1 MTQTRFDSSLSLG
14 SRDDSSIARYLMSI
28 EDHEG
33 ARRILTQAPS
43 GQGFLSFGAAYKC
56 SGLALG
62 FVEPSAS
69 GETILP
75 IVAASTVQADRSLIS
90 ERIKISLDK
99 FYVHAYPGSGE
110 HTVLCEFAGKN
121 QVPGEV
127 EELRFAL
134 RTKVRDE
141 ASSSISGHPIF
152 LGVTVGANGIS
163 FEGRAI
169 NVASSTDDVVLSALD
184 SAAFKSGLS
193 LISTAQ
199 PALKP
204 FTGLAESVVKA
215 TLERNKNVQV
225 HNFNLGL
232 DFGGN
237 ASSVR
242 LRVGS
247 YVVVQTDDPHWD
259 WGAYHWNRNTF
270 SVLAKDAQNAVP
282 AANYMVFGV
291 TKFESSPQ
299 T

>member
-1 MTQTRFDSSLSLG
+1 MTKPIFDSSLSLG
-14 SRDDSSIARYLMSI
+14 SRDDSAIVDYLMAI
-28 EDHEG
+28 DDQDG
-33 ARRILTQAPS
+33 ARRILSQQPG
-43 GQGFLSFGAAYKC
+43 GQGIFPSDTAWKC
-56 SGLALG
+56 SGLTLG
-62 FVEPSAS
+62 FIEPAS
-69 GETILP
+69 GQTTKLP
-75 IVAASTVQADRSLIS
+75 INAASLVQADRNLIG

-99 FYVHAYPGSGE
+99 FFVHSYPGSGE

-134 RTKVRDE
+134 RTKVRDN
-141 ASSSISGHPIF
+141 ASASISGQPIF
-152 LGVTVGANGIS
+152 LGVTVGSNGIS

-169 NVASSTDDVVLSALD
+169 NVCNSMDDIVLSALD

-193 LISTAQ
+193 LIATAQ

-215 TLERNKNVQV
+215 ALERRKNVQV
-225 HNFNLGL
+225 HNFHLGL

-247 YVVVQTDDPHWD
+247 YVVVQSDDPSWDWTNWHWD
-259 WGAYHWNRNTF
+259 RNTL
-270 SVLAKDAQNAVP
+270 SLQAKDDKGSAP
-282 AANYMVFGV
+282 KANYMVFGV
-291 TKFESSPQ
+291 TPFAS
-299 T
+299 